1 MTQRVFNESQTFR
14 GTWIMYLI
22 LLLELPTFLVLVV
35 VLSMQEGEKTD
46 VFIGILIVLLV
57 MGGTF
62 LLIMNLKLETRIDD
76 QTISYRFFPFF
87 GWRKIT
93 KSKLVSADVITY
105 QGLTDYGGWGIKGN
119 KTTKAYSIRGDR
131 GLLLDIGEKK
141 KIMIGTQKSD
151 ELEPFIASW
160 MEE

>member
-1 MTQRVFNESQTFR
+1 MAQRVFNESQTFR

-22 LLLELPTFLVLVV
+22 LLLELPTFIVLLVI
-35 VLSMQEGEKTD
+35 LSKEEGGGTEMLL
-46 VFIGILIVLLV
+46 GILIVILI

-76 QTISYRFFPFF
+76 HAISYRFFPFF

-93 KSKLVSADVITY
+93 RSEVVSADVITY
-105 QGLTDYGGWGIKGN
+105 EGLTDYGGWGLKGN